1 MTTPKYSNSGYL
13 GHIFSMDVAWKLLQ
27 DVEDALGLPGD
38 GFARLE
44 PLVVDHDPL
53 VVVRSGVEL
62 GEDVCPLLAS
72 PGQPVG
78 NCGSDPLQNCP
89 AGPDVFPEG
98 SVGIA
103 DGCLNGC
110 QTTEKESKM

>member
-1 MTTPKYSNSGYL
+1 
-13 GHIFSMDVAWKLLQ
+13 MDVARKLLQ
-27 DVEDALGLPGD
+27 DVEDPLGLPGD
-38 GFARLE
+38 GLARLE

-53 VVVRSGVEL
+53 VVVRSGIEL
-62 GEDVCPLLAS
+62 GENVGPLLPR

-78 NCGSDPLQNCP
+78 HCGSDPLQNCP

-103 DGCLNGC
+103 DGSLNGC
-110 QTTEKESKM
+110 QTTEKSRFLVEDKARLIKP

>member
-1 MTTPKYSNSGYL
+1 
-13 GHIFSMDVAWKLLQ
+13 MDVAWKLLQ

-53 VVVRSGVEL
+53 VVLRSGVEL
-62 GEDVCPLLAS
+62 GADVCPLLAG

-110 QTTEKESKM
+110 QTTEKSRF